1 MKRIKEFIKTY
12 NVSISIIIAALSII
26 VATFIIRISILQAV
40 EQLGTSIFMS

>member
-12 NVSISIIIAALSII
+12 NVSISIIIAA
-26 VATFIIRISILQAV
+26 FIIRISILQAV